1 MRASRLGW
9 IVCPECGY
17 GVSLAVVCT
26 ALMTLVVEM
35 LFRHVTLARSPTEV
49 GVMLVVVV
57 KGSVTGR
64 GEAVLSTLTLVFGTG
79 SEVLRALAFRF
90 LFARSCITSAFSS
103 ADSWL
108 NSSRS

>member
-9 IVCPECGY
+9 VLCPGCKY
-17 GVSLAVVCT
+17 GGWVAVVCT
-26 ALMTLVVEM
+26 ELITLVVAM
-35 LFRHVTLARSPTEV
+35 LFRHVTLARSPTE
-49 GVMLVVVV
+49 GEVMLVVVV
-57 KGSVTGR
+57 NGSVTGK
-64 GEAVLSTLTLVFGTG
+64 GGVVLSTLTLVVGTG